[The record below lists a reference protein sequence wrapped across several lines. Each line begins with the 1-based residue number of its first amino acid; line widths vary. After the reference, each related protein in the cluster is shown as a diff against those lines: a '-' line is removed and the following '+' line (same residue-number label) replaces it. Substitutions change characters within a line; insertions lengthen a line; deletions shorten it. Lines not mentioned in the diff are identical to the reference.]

1 MSLRCSDC
9 LQGHASTVRRT
20 ASNRHEPGGLTRLPL
35 GCDRVKD
42 EINRLYLTLV
52 AELSCHTLTLAP
64 SLSLPQGRGVKWP
77 STTRAMATAGAS
89 RSRRMLGGCLRS
101 RGG

>member
-64 SLSLPQGRGVKWP
+64 SLSLPQGRGVKG
-77 STTRAMATAGAS
+77 SITSRRILAALLRSRRRS
-89 RSRRMLGGCLRS
+89 RSRS
-101 RGG
+101 